1 LDAGQII
8 FLLGSILGC
17 SLIGVWLFERLKLRR
32 TAKDDRRY

>member
-8 FLLGSILGC
+8 FLLGSILGG